1 MKTILVTGGTGYIGS
16 HTCLELLK
24 KGYKV
29 IIIDSLVNS
38 SEKVLGNINALL
50 NQKNINNTFT
60 FVKGDISNENLLEQI
75 FKKAKDGYSP
85 IAAVMHFAGLK
96 SVSESVSNPLKYW
109 DKNVGGSIKLFKIM
123 EKYECRTIIFS
134 SSATVYQ
141 IKDNSLLS
149 ESSPI
154 KASNPYGQTK
164 VAIESLLN
172 DLFLNSQNNWKIVN
186 LRYFNPIGAHNSGL
200 LGEDPIGIPNNIF
213 PIINKVAIN
222 QIPKLQ
228 IYGNDWPTDDGT
240 GIRDYIH
247 VMDLADGHI
256 AAMEYLVKNKS
267 QIINLNLGTGKRTSV
282 LELIKIFEQVNK
294 VKINYEFVAR
304 RKGDHG
310 VVIADNSLAKSLLN
324 WEPKKNIY
332 EMCKDGWN
340 WQINNIKGSE

>member
-50 NQKNINNTFT
+50 NQKNIKNTFT
-60 FVKGDISNENLLEQI
+60 FIKGDISNENLLEQI

-123 EKYECRTIIFS
+123 EKYECRIIIFS

-200 LGEDPIGIPNNIF
+200 LGEDPIGIPSNIF

-256 AAMEYLVKNKS
+256 AAMEYLIKNKS
-267 QIINLNLGTGKRTSV
+267 QIINLNLGTGKSTSV

-304 RKGDHG
+304 RKGDNG